1 MFEDQGVES
10 REPISEL
17 TEDQSAGDRLSS
29 QKLSM
34 QATTPPSEVP
44 GYRLERFLGSGAF
57 GQVWVGCDLNTG
69 RPVAIKFFLHRGGV
83 NWSLLSHEVKN
94 LVQLSADRNIVQV
107 LEVGWDNDP
116 PYYVM
121 ELVTGGSLEDE
132 LKRCGT
138 LTADQAVVLFRKI
151 CVGLNHSHSKGVL
164 HCDLKP
170 ANILLGEDHEP
181 RLADFG
187 QSRMTDDQTPAL
199 GTLFYMAPEQA
210 SVGSSP
216 STGWDVYAAGAIMY
230 RMVTGNAPYRTQETL
245 DHLDAAGSLPKRL
258 ECYRHS
264 IQQSPPP
271 QQHLQ
276 TQGVDRLMGQI
287 ISRCIA
293 ADPRQRFTNVQEIID
308 ALDRRDQVRLQRPL
322 MLLGVLG
329 PMLLLIATA
338 VFAFRTVDNA
348 VDRTRD
354 ALHTEAEGSNQ
365 LAAKFA
371 ARTLENEL
379 DRYFR
384 LSLQETSK
392 ATFQQHVRDALQDP
406 PLKQALDEIAAAGT
420 SREARQRTQARDV
433 LLDSASR
440 LKLNEYFQSRLQNY
454 LGAPETAHVPRLA
467 TIFVTD
473 PHGTIVAI
481 AYKDPV
487 SREQDSSGRN
497 YAYRTYYHGLEND
510 LEDSTP
516 IASIQPLSNIHL
528 SSAFQ
533 STATGL
539 WKIAISLPVYFDRP
553 KRLVEGEP
561 TDDLKRKPD
570 AVFVA
575 TINLG
580 EIELL
585 QSEQKDKVAV
595 LLDARQGNLQGTVL
609 QHPWMESDQG
619 KAAVRE
625 GARFQVEPAMM
636 SALLDGQNVAYTDP
650 IAKVDDSEDYQ
661 GEWIAAMQPVW
672 VPESQAIADSRRRS
686 PEDRKSGLL
695 VLVQYH
701 LSAVLSPVRKM
712 RDSLIWEGSVAVV
725 AIFLVSVTLWFWVRR
740 GNRPGNRRLA
750 TEVPQMGR
758 LRSTVAAES
767 TSPLAAESN
776 SAESNSAG
784 DAQHR
789 QSPDG
794 AELTETIEVE
804 KQV

>member
-1 MFEDQGVES
+1 MES

-17 TEDQSAGDRLSS
+17 TEDQSEGDRLSS

-138 LTADQAVVLFRKI
+138 LPPDQAVVLFRKI

-216 STGWDVYAAGAIMY
+216 STGWDVYAAGAIFY
-230 RMVTGNAPYRTQETL
+230 RMVTGNAPYRSQETL
-245 DHLDAAGSLPKRL
+245 DSLDAAGSLPKRL
-258 ECYRHS
+258 ECYRQS
-264 IQQSPPP
+264 ILQAPPA

-322 MLLGVLG
+322 MLLGILG

-406 PLKQALDEIAAAGT
+406 QLKEALDEIASAGT
-420 SREARQRTQARDV
+420 SHDARQCTEARDA
-433 LLDSASR
+433 LLDNPSR
-440 LKLNEYFQSRLQNY
+440 LKLNEYFQTRLQNY

-473 PHGTIVAI
+473 PNGTIVAI

-510 LEDSTP
+510 LEDTTE
-516 IASIQPLSNIHL
+516 IASIRPLADIHL

-539 WKIAISLPVYFDRP
+539 WKMAISLPVYFDRP
-553 KRLVEGEP
+553 KRLVEREQDDEGEL
-561 TDDLKRKPD
+561 DRKPD

-585 QSEQKDKVAV
+585 QSEQQDKVAV
-595 LLDARQGNLQGTVL
+595 LVDAREGKLQGTVL

-625 GARFQVEPAMM
+625 GARFQVESNMM
-636 SALLDGQNVAYTDP
+636 ADLLDGQNVAYTDP
-650 IAKVDDSEDYQ
+650 IAKVDTNDLYK

-672 VPESQAIADSRRRS
+672 VPESQSIADSKRRS
-686 PEDRKSGLL
+686 LEDRKSGLL
-695 VLVQYH
+695 VLVQYR

-712 RDSLIWEGSVAVV
+712 RDSLIWVDILV
-725 AIFLVSVTLWFWVRR
+725 ILPFFLD
-740 GNRPGNRRLA
+740 
-750 TEVPQMGR
+750 
-758 LRSTVAAES
+758 
-767 TSPLAAESN
+767 TS
-776 SAESNSAG
+776 
-784 DAQHR
+784 D
-789 QSPDG
+789 D
-794 AELTETIEVE
+794 VF
-804 KQV
+804 